1 MLPVLY
7 TFRRCPYAMRA
18 RMAIRHNQVACE
30 LREVVLKNK
39 PAELLEVSPK
49 ATVPV
54 LIAGEAVIDESVDIM
69 SWAIHMGCS
78 SWQQDH
84 LMHPLVERN
93 DGEFKCDLDRYKYF
107 DRFPEFPQSH
117 YFTKVLDFLN
127 ELEAHLSLNANG
139 KLSLLDTGESA
150 LDVAIFPFIRQL
162 AFVDKPL
169 FDSQDLPKLQAWL
182 NQFLSSELFAQV
194 MSKYPPWNNEQKERI
209 IFGV

>member
-1 MLPVLY
+1 
-7 TFRRCPYAMRA
+7 MRA
-18 RMAIRHNQVACE
+18 RIAIRHNQVACE

-54 LIAGEAVIDESVDIM
+54 LIAGEEVIDESLDIM
-69 SWAIHMGCS
+69 SWAIHEGCS

-84 LMHPLVERN
+84 LMHRLVERN
-93 DGEFKCDLDRYKYF
+93 DGEFKSDLDRYKYF

-117 YFTKVLDFLN
+117 YFTKALDFLN
-127 ELEAHLSLNANG
+127 ELEAHLSLNVDG

-194 MSKYPPWNNEQKERI
+194 MSKYPAWNKEQKERI

>member
-1 MLPVLY
+1 
-7 TFRRCPYAMRA
+7 MRA

-39 PAELLEVSPK
+39 PAELLAASSK

-54 LIAGEAVIDESVDIM
+54 LVTDESIIDESIDVM
-69 SWAIHMGCS
+69 AWAIQNGAS

-84 LMHPLVERN
+84 LKHSLVERN
-93 DGEFKCDLDRYKYF
+93 DGEFKLNLDRYKYF

-117 YFTKVLDFLN
+117 YFKMALDFLN
-127 ELEAHLSLNANG
+127 ELEACLSLNTSG
-139 KLSLLDTGESA
+139 QLSLLDTGKSA

-182 NQFLSSELFAQV
+182 DQYLSSELFAEV
-194 MSKYPPWNNEQKERI
+194 MSKYPAWNIDQKERI

>member
-7 TFRRCPYAMRA
+7 SFRRCPYAMRA
-18 RMAIRHNQVACE
+18 RMAIRHNKVACE

-39 PAELLEVSPK
+39 PAELLAASAK

-54 LIAGEAVIDESVDIM
+54 LNTGEVVIDESIDIM
-69 SWAIHMGCS
+69 AWAIQNGIS

-84 LMHPLVERN
+84 LKHHLVVRN
-93 DGEFKCDLDRYKYF
+93 DGEFKSNLDRYKYF
-107 DRFPEFPQSH
+107 DRFPEFSQSH
-117 YFTKVLDFLN
+117 YFKAALDFLN
-127 ELEAHLSLNANG
+127 ELEAFLSLSPDG
-139 KLSLLDTGESA
+139 QLSLLDTGESA

-162 AFVDKPL
+162 AFVDKPF

-182 NQFLSSELFAQV
+182 DQQLNSELFAGV
-194 MSKYPPWNNEQKERI
+194 MSKYPAWNTEQKERI